1 MYSFANATSRQLRHS
16 AEMLDA
22 ALERHGDAENITG
35 LIIFISYDISVE
47 KVIAYCKIILVD

>member
-1 MYSFANATSRQLRHS
+1 
-16 AEMLDA
+16 MLDA